1 MTVMW
6 VADRL
11 MERADL
17 RRGRDEA
24 TVAGRAGEL
33 GVSPRTLYRDLAA
46 LRDRGLPITGEPGRG
61 GGIRLEGSRGITAVH
76 LSIAEVV
83 AMWLAARLSGAASDL
98 PWSEA

>member
-17 RRGRDEA
+17 RRGRDET
-24 TVAGRAGEL
+24 TVAGLAGEL
-33 GVSPRTLYRDLAA
+33 GVSPRTLHRDLAA
-46 LRDRGLPITGEPGRG
+46 LRYRGLPITGEPGRG
-61 GGIRLEGSRGITAVH
+61 GGIRLEGSRGATAVH

-83 AMWLAARLSGAASDL
+83 AMGLAPRPPAAPSRLPVG
-98 PWSEA
+98 PT